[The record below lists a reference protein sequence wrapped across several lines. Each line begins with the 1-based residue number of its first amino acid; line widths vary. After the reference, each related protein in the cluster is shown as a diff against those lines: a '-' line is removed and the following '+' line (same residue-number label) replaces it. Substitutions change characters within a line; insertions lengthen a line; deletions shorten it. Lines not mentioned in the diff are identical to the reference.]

1 MEVMDKAVREEE
13 KAIPGANQ
21 ASALDNTL
29 VDYKDYMEYNDDIY
43 DSYIDYN
50 NNYVDKTLLLSY

>member
-1 MEVMDKAVREEE
+1 MDEAVREEE

-21 ASALDNTL
+21 ASTLDNTL

-43 DSYIDYN
+43 NSYTDYD
-50 NNYVDKTLLLSY
+50 NNYVDETLLPSY